1 MLTAIAN
8 YTGANRTVLALSI
21 ARLGDA
27 VGNSILFIIIPLYVA
42 KLPAPWFPLPETVL
56 VGLLISL
63 YGLVN
68 SVLQPLMGA
77 VTDRVSRR
85 KPLIMGGLLLMGLGT
100 LAFVFAHQFASLVLI
115 RALQG
120 IGVALTI
127 PASLALMATATE
139 KRSRGGSMGIYT
151 TMRMVGFAIGPLLG
165 GFLHVQFG
173 FTAAFYAG
181 TAAIFIGMVSV
192 QFWVHEVPADPSAEK
207 GRPFHIIDRE
217 LLTAG
222 IIGLAIATF
231 VMASAFSMMTT
242 LEEQFNTRLNQTAL
256 GFGVAFSAL
265 MISRLIF
272 QIPLGRL
279 SDYIGRKPLIITGL
293 LLMAPTTMLIGL
305 VSTTFQLTGVRLFQ
319 GLASAGIAA
328 PAFALAADLSRSGGE
343 GRQMSIITMG
353 FGLGIALGPLIAG
366 FLAIYFFELPFFI
379 GGLMSLVGAWIV
391 YRYVPESIRR
401 QSEQSLSLDC
411 ES

>member
-100 LAFVFAHQFASLVLI
+100 LAFVFAHQFASLILI

-165 GFLHVQFG
+165 GFLHVQYG

-181 TAAIFIGMVSV
+181 AAAIFIGMVMV
-192 QFWVHEVPADPSAEK
+192 QFWVYEVPMDIPAEK

-328 PAFALAADLSRSGGE
+328 PAFALASGQVSV
-343 GRQMSIITMG
+343 RA
-353 FGLGIALGPLIAG
+353 FAPV
-366 FLAIYFFELPFFI
+366 P
-379 GGLMSLVGAWIV
+379 AWG
-391 YRYVPESIRR
+391 
-401 QSEQSLSLDC
+401 
-411 ES
+411 

>member
-1 MLTAIAN
+1 LLTAIAN

-27 VGNSILFIIIPLYVA
+27 VGNSILFIVIPLYVA
-42 KLPAPWFPLPETVL
+42 KLPAPWFPFPETVL

-63 YGLVN
+63 FGLVN
-68 SVLQPLMGA
+68 SALQPLMGA

-85 KPLIMGGLLLMGLGT
+85 KPFIMGGLLLMGLGT
-100 LAFVFAHQFASLVLI
+100 LAFAFAHQFVSLVLI

-127 PASLALMATATE
+127 PASLALMAAATE
-139 KRSRGGSMGIYT
+139 KRTRGGSMGIYT

-173 FTAAFYAG
+173 FTAAFY
-181 TAAIFIGMVSV
+181 
-192 QFWVHEVPADPSAEK
+192 
-207 GRPFHIIDRE
+207 
-217 LLTAG
+217 
-222 IIGLAIATF
+222 
-231 VMASAFSMMTT
+231 MASAFSMMTT
-242 LEEQFNTRLNQTAL
+242 LEKQFNTRLDQTAL
-256 GFGVAFSAL
+256 GFGIAFSAL

-279 SDYIGRKPLIITGL
+279 SDYIGRKPIIIAGL

-328 PAFALAADLSRSGGE
+328 PAFALAADLSRGGGE

-353 FGLGIALGPLIAG
+353 FGLGVALGPLIAG
-366 FLAIYFFELPFFI
+366 LLAIYFFELPFFI

-401 QSEQSLSLDC
+401 QGEQSLS
-411 ES
+411 

>member
-1 MLTAIAN
+1 
-8 YTGANRTVLALSI
+8 
-21 ARLGDA
+21 
-27 VGNSILFIIIPLYVA
+27 
-42 KLPAPWFPLPETVL
+42 
-56 VGLLISL
+56 
-63 YGLVN
+63 
-68 SVLQPLMGA
+68 
-77 VTDRVSRR
+77 
-85 KPLIMGGLLLMGLGT
+85 
-100 LAFVFAHQFASLVLI
+100 
-115 RALQG
+115 
-120 IGVALTI
+120 
-127 PASLALMATATE
+127 
-139 KRSRGGSMGIYT
+139 
-151 TMRMVGFAIGPLLG
+151 
-165 GFLHVQFG
+165 
-173 FTAAFYAG
+173 
-181 TAAIFIGMVSV
+181 
-192 QFWVHEVPADPSAEK
+192 
-207 GRPFHIIDRE
+207 
-217 LLTAG
+217 
-222 IIGLAIATF
+222 
-231 VMASAFSMMTT
+231 MMTT

-279 SDYIGRKPLIITGL
+279 SDYIGRRPLIITGL

-328 PAFALAADLSRSGGE
+328 PAFALAADLSRGGGE

>member
-1 MLTAIAN
+1 MLTIIAN

-77 VTDRVSRR
+77 VSDRVSHR
-85 KPLIMGGLLLMGLGT
+85 KPLITGGLLLMGLGT
-100 LAFVFAHQFASLVLI
+100 LAFVFAHQFVSLVFI

-139 KRSRGGSMGIYT
+139 KRTRGGSMGIYT

-181 TAAIFIGMVSV
+181 AAAIFIGMVLV
-192 QFWVHEVPADPSAEK
+192 QFWVHEIPVDTPAEK
-207 GRPFHIIDRE
+207 GRPFRIVDRE

-242 LEEQFNTRLNQTAL
+242 LEEQFNTRLDQTAL

-279 SDYIGRKPLIITGL
+279 SDYIGRKPIIIIGL
-293 LLMAPTTMLIGL
+293 LLMAPTTILLGL

-328 PAFALAADLSRSGGE
+328 PAFALAADLSRGGGE
-343 GRQMSIITMG
+343 GRQMSIVTMG

-379 GGLMSLVGAWIV
+379 GGLMSLAGAWIV
-391 YRYVPESIRR
+391 YRYVPESIQR
-401 QSEQSLSLDC
+401 QREQLLSRQG
-411 ES
+411 E